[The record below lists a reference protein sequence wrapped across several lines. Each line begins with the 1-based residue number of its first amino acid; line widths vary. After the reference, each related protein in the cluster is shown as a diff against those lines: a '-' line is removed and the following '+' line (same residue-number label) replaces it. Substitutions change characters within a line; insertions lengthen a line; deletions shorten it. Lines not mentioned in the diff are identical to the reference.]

1 MITEKAHA
9 KINLFLHI
17 TGKRQDGMHEMQSL
31 AIFPQVYD
39 TVTVKRASDLSL
51 EITGPFADDLWKAAD
66 IEDNLVIK
74 AARLVQGALGKDR
87 GAAITLDKQLPVA
100 SGLGGG
106 SADAAAAL
114 RALMQH
120 WNYHPDITTVR
131 AIAAQL
137 GADVPVCLA
146 SQPAIMR
153 GIGTQLSLPPRV
165 PYMHMLLVNPGK
177 PVSTKKVFEGL
188 NWRSAA
194 KKGEVKLPK
203 DFGTVRKHGN
213 FLSKC
218 RNDLEPVAVRL
229 QPEIK
234 TVIKALE
241 GQDGCLVSR
250 MSGSGASCFAIFKSQ
265 ATARAA
271 YEALS
276 AEHPNWW
283 IKATTS

>member
-39 TVTVKRASDLSL
+39 TVTVKRGSDLSL

-106 SADAAAAL
+106 SADAAATL

-146 SQPAIMR
+146 SQPSVMR

-165 PYMHMLLVNPGK
+165 PYMHMLLINPGK
-177 PVSTKKVFEGL
+177 PVSTKKVFESL
-188 NWRSAA
+188 NWRYAA
-194 KKGEVKLPK
+194 KKGEVKLPS

-213 FLSKC
+213 FLKKC
-218 RNDLEPVAVRL
+218 RNDLEPVAMRL

-234 TVIKALE
+234 SVIKALE
-241 GQDGCLVSR
+241 GQDGCLVAR
-250 MSGSGASCFAIFKSQ
+250 MSGSGASCFGIFKSQ
-265 ATARAA
+265 ATTRAA
-271 YEALS
+271 YEVLS
-276 AEHPNWW
+276 AQNPKWW